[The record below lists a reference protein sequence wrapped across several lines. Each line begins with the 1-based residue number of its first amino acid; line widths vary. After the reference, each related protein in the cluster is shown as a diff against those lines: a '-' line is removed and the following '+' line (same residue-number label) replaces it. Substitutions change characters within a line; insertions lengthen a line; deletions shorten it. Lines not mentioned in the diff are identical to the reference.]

1 MSDSVGARI
10 KSFRKNKGLTQ
21 KKLAESLG
29 ISLSYMSQLESEKS
43 NISVAMLMD
52 IVRILELPSV
62 ALLLD
67 EKPMGDVAIIRKSDR
82 KNYNG
87 NENKITTDILY
98 ASSNRQLDVFVMHLP
113 VNVKTKKVDSHK
125 GNEFC
130 FVIRGKVRLF
140 LGEHYKYDLGEND
153 VAAYPAE
160 NPHRW
165 ENIGEEDAD
174 VLIASTPGSLM

>member
-1 MSDSVGARI
+1 MSNNVGARI
-10 KSFRKNKGLTQ
+10 KLFRKNKGMTQ
-21 KKLAESLG
+21 KMLAESLG

-43 NISVAMLMD
+43 NLSVSMIMD
-52 IVRILELPSV
+52 ITRILELPSV

-67 EKPMGDVAIIRKSDR
+67 EKPMGDVAIIRTSDR
-82 KNYNG
+82 RTYEE
-87 NENKITTDILY
+87 NEDKVTIDILY
-98 ASSNRQLDVFVMHLP
+98 ASSNRQLDVFIMHLP
-113 VNVKTKKVDSHK
+113 VGADSKKADSHK

-140 LGEHYKYDLGEND
+140 LGDHDEYELGKND

-165 ENIGEEDAD
+165 VNDGKEDAE
-174 VLIASTPGSLM
+174 VLIASTPGSF